1 MLVGANVIV
10 LRLPSGHL
18 GLVLTLSKAA
28 GASLFSP
35 HLLVAEASIWATYL
49 LGVAVRHIICGF
61 FFFFSSQLCCPLRF
75 QNFPQ
80 TCQWEGFLVFGNFS
94 SFMIPSRD
102 GSPSLTLSSLFLS
115 FIFCPISF
123 WRQRAAFLGAQCPM
137 PMFRNCFVEFTQCSN
152 DLLMNLWERKW
163 SPYPIPLLS

>member
-35 HLLVAEASIWATYL
+35 HLRVAEASIWATYL

-61 FFFFSSQLCCPLRF
+61 FFFP
-75 QNFPQ
+75 
-80 TCQWEGFLVFGNFS
+80 
-94 SFMIPSRD
+94 PSYV
-102 GSPSLTLSSLFLS
+102 SL
-115 FIFCPISF
+115 
-123 WRQRAAFLGAQCPM
+123 
-137 PMFRNCFVEFTQCSN
+137 
-152 DLLMNLWERKW
+152 
-163 SPYPIPLLS
+163 